1 MFKHTKKKAWS
12 TGFFFFFFFFFKI
25 INYRSTT
32 KNFGNSTAEEI
43 VVKWQDMKTNKN
55 FGNSTAEE
63 IVVNWQDMKTKWN
76 IVK

>member
-1 MFKHTKKKAWS
+1 MQLFHKAILIMYWMPHDRFKQDHQKMFKHTKKKAWYPV
-12 TGFFFFFFFFFKI
+12 FFFFFLI

-43 VVKWQDMKTNKN
+43 VVKWQDMKT
-55 FGNSTAEE
+55 
-63 IVVNWQDMKTKWN
+63 KWN

>member
-1 MFKHTKKKAWS
+1 
-12 TGFFFFFFFFFKI
+12 
-25 INYRSTT
+25 
-32 KNFGNSTAEEI
+32 
-43 VVKWQDMKTNKN
+43 MKTNKN